1 METEATARSVSVD
14 ILNEFDETNYLDY
27 SAANDLDQR
36 DRAEV
41 REYVQNILRRR
52 SYIDFLIDEFA
63 NVALDE
69 MKTKLKNILRLG
81 VYDMVF
87 MDSTPDY
94 AAINESVDIAKYSLG
109 SRTGDLVNAILRN
122 LQRAKEQ
129 DKLPKPKYKDRVKL
143 IATTFSHPEWMV
155 KRWTSRFGEREAFKL
170 MQANNQPPKH
180 FVRVNTLR
188 TKAEYF
194 KLRMEKNDVA
204 FTESDWLP
212 GFYEVDS
219 VAPFINKGW
228 VKKGFCW
235 IQDVAAG
242 FAPTVVDPQSDE
254 TIYDFCAAP
263 GTKTVL
269 LSALMEDE
277 GEILAVD
284 ISSERLEKLAQNA
297 LAYQA
302 ENIKVRRA
310 DVRELELPETDAIL
324 LDAPCTGTGVLS
336 KRADLRWRR
345 DQEGLENAVQLQKE
359 LLDASAGMVKPGGRL
374 IYSTCS
380 LEEEENWQQVTNFL
394 DRHDN
399 FELESLEGYLP
410 DEVLMEDKK
419 AYQTFPHQHGCDGH
433 FGVRMKRVN

>member
-27 SAANDLDQR
+27 TRANDLDQR

-52 SYIDFLIDEFA
+52 SYLDFLISQFA
-63 NVALDE
+63 NVSLEE
-69 MKTKLKNILRLG
+69 MKTSLKNILRLG

-94 AAINESVDIAKYSLG
+94 AAINESVEIAKYSLG

-122 LQRAKEQ
+122 LQRDKEK
-129 DKLPKPKYKDRVKL
+129 DDLPKPNFKDRTKL

-155 KRWTSRFGEREAFKL
+155 KRWVNRFGEREAFQL
-170 MQANNQPPKH
+170 MQANNKPPVH
-180 FVRVNTLR
+180 YVRVNTLR

-194 KLRMEKNDVA
+194 KLRMEKNDVS
-204 FTESDWLP
+204 FTESNWLP
-212 GFYEVDS
+212 GYFRVDS

-228 VKKGFCW
+228 ISKGFCW

-242 FAPTVVDPQSDE
+242 FAPTILNPGPDE
-254 TIYDFCAAP
+254 SIYDFCAAP
-263 GTKTVL
+263 GTKSVL
-269 LSALMEDE
+269 LSSIMGGE

-297 LAYQA
+297 LDFQA
-302 ENIKVRRA
+302 ENIKIRRA
-310 DVRELELPETDAIL
+310 DVRELDLPETDGIL

-345 DQEGLENAVQLQKE
+345 DLEGLENAVQLQEE
-359 LLDASAGMVKPGGRL
+359 LLDASARMVKPGGRL
-374 IYSTCS
+374 VYSTCS
-380 LEEEENWQQVTNFL
+380 IEEEENWGQVTNFL
-394 DRHDN
+394 EKHEN
-399 FELESLEGYLP
+399 FELDSLDGYLP
-410 DEVLMEDKK
+410 DEVLIQDAM
-419 AYQTFPHQHGCDGH
+419 AYQTFPHKHHCDGH
-433 FGVRMKRVN
+433 FGVRLRRVD